1 MKLSDETLYN
11 QYLRKHKRKQ
21 NRGHNSQDSERQ
33 KTYEAEFAMLRKVG
47 NVEYNSIEQVQKV
60 AKSIYKSKT
69 WGKLW
74 SESINDDVT
83 AIFRSMPPVE
93 SKLRSTGRG
102 TSGWT
107 NGRSVTLDTKVGL
120 NKYTL
125 LHELTHCLGHMHHGR
140 SFRQTLLKMV
150 GAFMGAKE
158 KKLLKAEFKKRK
170 LACGE
175 PRKPMT
181 FEKWNEARIRMQT
194 LRGKNV

>member
-11 QYLRKHKRKQ
+11 QYLQKHKRKQ
-21 NRGHNSQDSERQ
+21 NSGHNSQDSERQ

-47 NVEYNSIEQVQKV
+47 NVEYDSIEQVQKV

-150 GAFMGAKE
+150 GTFLGAE
-158 KKLLKAEFKKRK
+158 HKKVLKQEFKKRK
-170 LACGE
+170 LAYGDAK
-175 PRKPMT
+175 KPMS
-181 FEKWNEARIRMQT
+181 FEQWKATKVKLEKMRE
-194 LRGKNV
+194 KV